1 MNFIQNRFLIF
12 WFTNMFSALA
22 MLNTNYFN
30 NLLSEKYVY
39 LFLKYIFK
47 MIFLRKATLK
57 IPFLYIS

>member
-1 MNFIQNRFLIF
+1 
-12 WFTNMFSALA
+12 MFSALA